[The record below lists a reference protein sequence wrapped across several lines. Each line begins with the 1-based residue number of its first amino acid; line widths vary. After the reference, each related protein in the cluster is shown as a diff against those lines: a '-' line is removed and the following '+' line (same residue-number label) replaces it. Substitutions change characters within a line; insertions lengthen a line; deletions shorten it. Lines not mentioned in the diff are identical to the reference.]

1 MILNQKE
8 VAELLRVSIPTVLKY
23 ESEGMPVVR
32 IGEMSPRYDKESVLE
47 WFKAKQIKEVK

>member
-32 IGEMSPRYDKESVLE
+32 IGEMSPRYDKDSVLE
-47 WFKAKQIKEVK
+47 WFKAKQTKEG